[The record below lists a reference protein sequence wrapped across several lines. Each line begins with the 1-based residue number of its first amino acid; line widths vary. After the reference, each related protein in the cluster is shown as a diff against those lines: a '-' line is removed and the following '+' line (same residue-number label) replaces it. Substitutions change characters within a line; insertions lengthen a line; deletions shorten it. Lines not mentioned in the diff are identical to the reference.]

1 MHRMESLKN
10 ASELYLCSIYIKDL
24 NFTTA
29 REWTV
34 EIKRS
39 VAILP

>member
-1 MHRMESLKN
+1 MLKN
-10 ASELYLCSIYIKDL
+10 TSKLFVRSVYIKDL
-24 NFTTA
+24 DSTTA

-39 VAILP
+39 FKILP